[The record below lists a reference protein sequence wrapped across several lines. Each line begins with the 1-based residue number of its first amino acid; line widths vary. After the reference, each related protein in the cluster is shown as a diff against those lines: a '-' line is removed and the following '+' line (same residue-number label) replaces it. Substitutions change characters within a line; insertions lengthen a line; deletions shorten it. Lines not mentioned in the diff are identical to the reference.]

1 VKSEPPGTI
10 FVAAFSNQLN
20 NSMESLLTTDGIISL
35 LTLTLLEV
43 VLGIDNIIF
52 ISIVAGKLPKKIQP
66 KAQNYGLLI
75 ALFLR
80 VALLFAISWVIGLK
94 ADLLT
99 LFGHGFSGRDLILL
113 GGGLFLLYSTTKEIH
128 HKLQGE
134 PIHLPSGEEAADHKG
149 GLSFGRALVEIAVLN
164 VIFSFDSVLT
174 AVGLVKEVS
183 IMVIAVV
190 LSTIIMIIFA
200 TKIGNFVNNHPSI
213 KILALS
219 FLMMIGTLL
228 VAEAFHYEIPKGYAY
243 FAMAF
248 SFLVELLN
256 MYYDKKQNPIKLR
269 DRID

>member
-1 VKSEPPGTI
+1 
-10 FVAAFSNQLN
+10 
-20 NSMESLLTTDGIISL
+20 METLLTTDGIISL

-52 ISIVAGKLPKKIQP
+52 ITIVAGKLPKNLQP

-75 ALFLR
+75 ALLLR
-80 VALLFAISWVIGLK
+80 IALLFAISWVIGLK
-94 ADLLT
+94 HDLIT
-99 LFGHGFSGRDLILL
+99 LFDHGFSGRDLILL

-128 HKLQGE
+128 IKLQGE
-134 PIHLPSGEEAADHKG
+134 ATHLPSDKENGKASS
-149 GLSFGRALVEIAVLN
+149 GLSFGRALAEIAVLN

-183 IMVIAVV
+183 IMIIAVV
-190 LSTIIMIIFA
+190 LSTLIMIAFA
-200 TKIGNFVNNHPSI
+200 TKIGNFVNTHPSI

-219 FLMMIGTLL
+219 FLLMIGTLL

-256 MYYDKKQNPIKLR
+256 MRYDKKQNPVKLHN
-269 DRID
+269 RIE

>member
-1 VKSEPPGTI
+1 
-10 FVAAFSNQLN
+10 
-20 NSMESLLTTDGIISL
+20 MESLLTTDALISL

-52 ISIVAGKLPKKIQP
+52 ITIVAGKLPVASRK

-75 ALFLR
+75 ALVLR

-94 ADLLT
+94 EDLLT

-128 HKLQGE
+128 HKLEGE
-134 PIHLPSGEEAADHKG
+134 AEHIPSADNSKAGAA
-149 GLSFGRALVEIAVLN
+149 GLSFGSALVQIALLN
-164 VIFSFDSVLT
+164 IIFFFDSVLT
-174 AVGLVKEVS
+174 AVGLVKEIP
-183 IMVIAVV
+183 IMILAVV
-190 LSTIIMIIFA
+190 ASTFIMIAFA
-200 TKIGNFVNNHPSI
+200 AKIGDFVNNHPSI

-219 FLMMIGTLL
+219 FLLMIGTLL

-248 SFLVELLN
+248 SFVVELLN
-256 MYYDKKQNPIKLR
+256 MQLDKKTKNPVKLHGR
-269 DRID
+269 VE

>member
-1 VKSEPPGTI
+1 
-10 FVAAFSNQLN
+10 
-20 NSMESLLTTDGIISL
+20 MEALLTTDGIISL

-52 ISIVAGKLPKKIQP
+52 ITIVAGKLPADLRP
-66 KAQNYGLLI
+66 KAQNYGLII
-75 ALFLR
+75 ALGLR

-134 PIHLPSGEEAADHKG
+134 AVHLPAADEKTPKAG
-149 GLSFGRALVEIAVLN
+149 GLSFGRALVEIAILN

-174 AVGLVKEVS
+174 AVGLVKEVA
-183 IMVIAVV
+183 IMIIAVI

-200 TKIGNFVNNHPSI
+200 TKIGNFVNNNPSI
-213 KILALS
+213 KMLALS
-219 FLMMIGTLL
+219 FLIMIGTLL

-256 MYYDKKQNPIKLR
+256 MYYDKKQNPVKLH
-269 DRID
+269 DRIE

>member
-1 VKSEPPGTI
+1 
-10 FVAAFSNQLN
+10 
-20 NSMESLLTTDGIISL
+20 MESLFTVDALISM

-52 ISIVAGKLPKKIQP
+52 ISIVAGKLHQDQRK

-75 ALFLR
+75 ALVLR
-80 VALLFAISWVIGLK
+80 IGLLFAISWVIGLK
-94 ADLLT
+94 EDLIT
-99 LFGHGFSGRDLILL
+99 IFGQGLSGRDLILL

-128 HKLQGE
+128 HKLEGE
-134 PIHLPSGEEAADHKG
+134 TEHLQSAENPGAKA
-149 GLSFGRALVEIAVLN
+149 GLTFGSALIQIALLN
-164 VIFSFDSVLT
+164 IIFSFDSVLT

-183 IMVIAVV
+183 IMIIAVV
-190 LSTIIMIIFA
+190 ASTFIMIAFA
-200 TKIGNFVNNHPSI
+200 AKIGDFVNKHPSI

-248 SFLVELLN
+248 SFVVELLN
-256 MYYDKKQNPIKLR
+256 MKLDKNSKKPVKLHNR
-269 DRID
+269 LD

>member
-1 VKSEPPGTI
+1 
-10 FVAAFSNQLN
+10 
-20 NSMESLLTTDGIISL
+20 MEALLTTDALISM

-52 ISIVAGKLPKKIQP
+52 ISIVAGKLAVGERK

-75 ALFLR
+75 ALVLR
-80 VALLFAISWVIGLK
+80 IGLLFAISWVIGLK
-94 ADLLT
+94 NDLITVL
-99 LFGHGFSGRDLILL
+99 GHGLSGRDLILL

-128 HKLQGE
+128 HKLEGE
-134 PIHLPSGEEAADHKG
+134 TEHLEAADKGKG
-149 GLSFGRALVEIAVLN
+149 GLTFGSALLQIALLN

-183 IMVIAVV
+183 IMIIAVV
-190 LSTIIMIIFA
+190 ASTFIMIAFA
-200 TKIGNFVNNHPSI
+200 AKIGDFVNNHPSI

-256 MYYDKKQNPIKLR
+256 MKLDKNSKKPVKLHER
-269 DRID
+269 VD